1 MAHFLPYLVNKGTR
15 GTNFRS
21 YNTMLKNYLITSLR
35 NLRRNKL
42 FSFINITGLS
52 ICIAVSIL
60 LFIWIKDELSYDRF
74 YVKSDQIYRLGWDV
88 YGHDEEFK
96 GALTAFPVGPAITD
110 LYPEIHNYVRF
121 RHAQYVFSYNEKT
134 FTEDNVFIVDQSI
147 FNIFNFEL
155 IRGNPETALTE
166 PRSVVMTEQTAR
178 KYFGEENPLG
188 KTILSIGQYEFI
200 VTGVL
205 QNIPSNSHI
214 QFDMLVS
221 YSTVSPETYQAWTQN
236 WFDGGFYTY
245 LLIDQNVNITELENK
260 LEGFYDEYVVKGEE
274 IGYRLSFGLE
284 PLTWIY
290 LNSTRFGQIG
300 PTGNPAN
307 VVIFIAITFLIILL
321 ACVNYVLISTVIAT
335 KRTKEISIRKV
346 LGSDRKAI
354 RNQFIFESVMISIL
368 SSFIALSLAELGLPL
383 FNALANKNYSSIF
396 SQMDNLIIAIP
407 LFAIIIGITA
417 GFYPS
422 VYISRMLPIHI
433 LKMHSPVQKGKLSLR
448 KALVVLQF
456 IISAGIIISSI
467 IIYQQLGYIKN
478 KELGFK
484 TDSLLVIDTGMER
497 YPEVTNSYNAIKQDF
512 LNRHDVS
519 GVTVSAGMLGGST
532 QTSGRE
538 FQTQAGGTREMV
550 LSIYSVDYDFI
561 DIYNIPLT
569 AGRWFSPDHPADL
582 DQKIVVNETTAR
594 RLGYLSPETI
604 VGQKWGDDLSGEIIG
619 VVKDFHFKPLH
630 HPVEPMV
637 FLLIDREFS
646 NLQYITIAYNTNDIS
661 RLVSDI
667 ERIWNENISYPPF
680 TYFFYDDYLYDLY
693 GDDHLFAQIFTVS
706 SFLAIFIACIGLFGL
721 VSFTVEQRKKEISIR
736 KVLGSSISG
745 IFMLLSK
752 EYVLLVT
759 VSILIASPV
768 AYYFMTKWLEN
779 FAYRTSIGIGI
790 FLLAMAAILLIAILT
805 VGYQSVRAAFT
816 NPVEALKYE

>member
-1 MAHFLPYLVNKGTR
+1 
-15 GTNFRS
+15 
-21 YNTMLKNYLITSLR
+21 MLKNYLITSLR

-42 FSFINITGLS
+42 FSLINITGLS

-74 YVKSDQIYRLGWDV
+74 HENAGRIYRLGWDV
-88 YGHDEEFK
+88 YSHDEEFK
-96 GALTAFPVGPAITD
+96 GALTAFPVGPATTD
-110 LYPEIHNYVRF
+110 LYPEILDYVRF

-134 FTEDNVFIVDQSI
+134 FTENNVFIVDQSI
-147 FNIFNFEL
+147 FNIFSFEL

-166 PRSVVMTEQTAR
+166 PRSVVMSEQTAR
-178 KYFGEENPLG
+178 RYFGEEDPLG

-221 YSTVSPETYQAWTQN
+221 YSTVSPETYQAWTQS

-245 LLIDQNVNITELENK
+245 LLIDQRTDIAALENK
-260 LEGFYDEYVVKGEE
+260 LEGFYDEYVLRGEE
-274 IGYRLSFGLE
+274 IGYKLSFELE

-321 ACVNYVLISTVIAT
+321 AGVNYVLISTALAT

-346 LGSDRKAI
+346 LGSDRKTI
-354 RNQFIFESVMISIL
+354 RNQFLFESVIITIF
-368 SSFIALSLAELGLPL
+368 SSFIALSLAEIGLPF
-383 FNALANKNYSSIF
+383 FNTIANKDFSSIF

-407 LFAIIIGITA
+407 LFAIFIGIAA
-417 GFYPS
+417 GLYPS
-422 VYISRMLPIHI
+422 VYVSRMLPIHI

-448 KALVVLQF
+448 KTLVVFQF
-456 IISAGIIISSI
+456 ILSAVIIISTVI
-467 IIYQQLGYIKN
+467 IFQQLGYIKE
-478 KELGFK
+478 KDLGFRK
-484 TDSLLVIDTGMER
+484 DSLLVIDTGMER
-497 YPEVTNSYNAIKQDF
+497 YIDVNHSYPAIKQEI

-519 GVTVSAGMLGGST
+519 GVTVSAGMLGEST
-532 QTSGRE
+532 QTSGRQ
-538 FQTQAGGTREMV
+538 FQTQAGGTREIV

-594 RLGYLSPETI
+594 RLGYVPPETI

-637 FLLIDREFS
+637 FRLIDREFS
-646 NLQYITIAYNTNDIS
+646 NLRYITIAYNTDDIS
-661 RLVSDI
+661 RLVSEI

-680 TYFFYDDYLYDLY
+680 TYFFYDDFLYDLY
-693 GDDHLFAQIFTVS
+693 GDDHQFAQIFTAS

-745 IFMLLSK
+745 IFILLSK
-752 EYVLLVT
+752 EYMLLVM

-790 FLLAMAAILLIAILT
+790 FLLAMAAILLIALLT
-805 VGYQSVRAAFT
+805 VSYQSIRAAYT
-816 NPVEALKYE
+816 NPVESLKYE